1 MLYRK
6 CSMLYRKRYLAKTVG
21 KRDQGIIQIF
31 PIDITYHDKQIMPSS
46 AIKSIIMTYDILGTN
61 SYICLY
67 GSKEDA
73 YEVHGSDANRTTI
86 LRRKIHG
93 CLLGT

>member
-1 MLYRK
+1 MLN
-6 CSMLYRKRYLAKTVG
+6 A
-21 KRDQGIIQIF
+21 
-31 PIDITYHDKQIMPSS
+31 
-46 AIKSIIMTYDILGTN
+46 ILGAN
-61 SYICLY
+61 SHICLY

-93 CLLGT
+93 CLLGTWNDFAQRKWAFFIPCK

>member
-21 KRDQGIIQIF
+21 KRDQGIFQTF
-31 PIDITYHDKQIMPSS
+31 PIDITYHNKQ